1 MLSKVLTF
9 LALAGSYA
17 APVPAEQQPATPA
30 RRTQS
35 RRTQSTSELVDLL
48 KPVVEDPRTNQAIHD
63 FATDPRIYEMTV
75 LMMGPEVG
83 EALQSIAEVDLNEA
97 VGQMEQI
104 LMVMG
109 DMDMSEVK
117 ESLKAMQD
125 GGDPSAMMDKLQGAD
140 LSSLAG
146 DLSSS
151 GDLADLAASLDN
163 LDLSAL
169 DDVTEQDLDP
179 QAGMEGAMASL
190 QSFKEA
196 YDQKM
201 ADDPALAAYMDDLS
215 HNLQQMLL
223 SHKNDYD
230 DGEALQADMEA
241 FVHTAAEEYQQ
252 VEDFTDAEKLVM
264 EDGLTALTEYLTTFY
279 SIAEDNIDVAAL
291 TKWVAT
297 YQAQQVADNAKK
309 QIQEDRNA
317 ARNWFWGEDEK
328 SPAERAV
335 DELIPTPPHMTPYQT
350 KQFERVKAEA
360 VTKYQ
365 AHPDFKT
372 MSDQEIARWNAKLLQ
387 EAQADMSTFLSN
399 QQLKQWA
406 SVAYHTNGR

>member
-1 MLSKVLTF
+1 
-9 LALAGSYA
+9 
-17 APVPAEQQPATPA
+17 
-30 RRTQS
+30 
-35 RRTQSTSELVDLL
+35 
-48 KPVVEDPRTNQAIHD
+48 
-63 FATDPRIYEMTV
+63 
-75 LMMGPEVG
+75 
-83 EALQSIAEVDLNEA
+83 
-97 VGQMEQI
+97 
-104 LMVMG
+104 
-109 DMDMSEVK
+109 MSEVK